1 MRFLRLY
8 SLVHF
13 WTTFWSRFSW
23 CLYNCRAGSAT
34 EAVLVGDSS
43 GSPYWPFAAWQ
54 EGIYLRVAFSYPK
67 LTSMAATQPTVGSLG
82 FPKHFLE
89 GVFYFFS
96 RFQGLG
102 SLFSDAQHVYTKTT
116 LTLTFVKLVV
126 GECRAPLKSLVCHAR
141 LWTIHGYPD
150 VSKNFLI
157 PSQPSPMSGG
167 GLLLNSKQ
175 FSDFLVSLSPPK
187 YISSCTSDDVIKFW

>member
-1 MRFLRLY
+1 MVLDSNCQRDFCGNPLPSLYATWPTPRSDGVTLLLIVCLLDIIFMRFRRLY

-13 WTTFWSRFSW
+13 WTHFWSRFSW
-23 CLYNCRAGSAT
+23 WRHTCRAGSAT

-43 GSPYWPFAAWQ
+43 GSRCWPFAALQ

-67 LTSMAATQPTVGSLG
+67 LTSVASAQPTVGSLG

-89 GVFYFFS
+89 GVFYYFFS

-102 SLFSDAQHVYTKTT
+102 SLFSDVQHVYTQTT

-126 GECRAPLKSLVCHAR
+126 RVCRAPLKSLVCHAR
-141 LWTIHGYPD
+141 LWTIHGYLD
-150 VSKNFLI
+150 VS
-157 PSQPSPMSGG
+157 
-167 GLLLNSKQ
+167 
-175 FSDFLVSLSPPK
+175 
-187 YISSCTSDDVIKFW
+187 